1 MNLFLYPS
9 QLLAARHDDADEW
22 FAGEA
27 WVNPQ
32 PFDIE
37 RFSVVDAPR
46 AVDPA
51 NDWVPL

>member
-9 QLLAARHDDADEW
+9 LELGARHDDADEW
-22 FAGEA
+22 LGGEA
-27 WVNPQ
+27 WVTPQ

-37 RFSVVDAPR
+37 RFTVIQKSCG
-46 AVDPA
+46 VDPA